1 MKDELLQQIVGL
13 IEQPT
18 LLLNLPE
25 DEQLEWETALFDL
38 AELLEDYRCGVPLT
52 MDAATESP
60 FGGEPY
66 PEIEGGVD
74 APY

>member
-38 AELLEDYRCGVPLT
+38 AELLEDYRCGLAEVIC
-52 MDAATESP
+52 DGKAEAVDNAA
-60 FGGEPY
+60 GQ
-66 PEIEGGVD
+66 
-74 APY
+74 A

>member
-38 AELLEDYRCGVPLT
+38 AELLEDYRCGLAEVICDGKAGSL
-52 MDAATESP
+52 DNAA
-60 FGGEPY
+60 GQ
-66 PEIEGGVD
+66 
-74 APY
+74 